1 MKRGGEEEKEEK
13 GGEEEKQEEN
23 SSSKKPK
30 YFTQW
35 LTYHLT
41 VCVIRHGQIRNNYER
56 KQSCI
61 IIKYYHRNPIQCNS
75 NKDRTA
81 GKFRHRLQLA
91 HAVSEELHDLHCSP
105 NIVRAIFF
113 FFFAIRAQGIYLRCI
128 AA

>member
-61 IIKYYHRNPIQCNS
+61 IIKYYH
-75 NKDRTA
+75 K
-81 GKFRHRLQLA
+81 
-91 HAVSEELHDLHCSP
+91 P
-105 NIVRAIFF
+105 NTMQQQQRPNCRQVQTQITISTC
-113 FFFAIRAQGIYLRCI
+113 CI
-128 AA
+128 